1 MKYNHEAI
9 DKAINVPLQQ
19 DMCSC
24 GHARAFH
31 PGCCKCVDFVKGEN
45 HTHWSTLKK
54 QRPSNE

>member
-31 PGCCKCVDFVKGEN
+31 PACCHCVEFKKG
-45 HTHWSTLKK
+45 K
-54 QRPSNE
+54 RDG